1 MSDQVADHIDDAV
14 DLMEKEGR
22 TRGLA
27 YVPGQGYCS
36 TAALLKVKGLD
47 PRAVF
52 SPVSYHMPERRAIE
66 ARLPD
71 MGMSPPALWC
81 FNDRTADDQ
90 VVFDLMR
97 RTAKELRIAEDAN
110 PETPAPPGTP
120 DPRGVGQELPGDAPM
135 SG

>member
-1 MSDQVADHIDDAV
+1 MSDQLADHIDDAV

-27 YVPGQGYCS
+27 YVPGRGYCS
-36 TAALLKVKGLD
+36 TAALLKVNGLD

-52 SPVSYHMPERRAIE
+52 SPVSYNLPERKAIE
-66 ARLPD
+66 ARLPN
-71 MGMSPPALWC
+71 MGMSPRALWC

-97 RTAKELRIAEDAN
+97 RTAKELRMP
-110 PETPAPPGTP
+110 PETPAPPRIPERDGA
-120 DPRGVGQELPGDAPM
+120 GAGLAGDAPT

>member
-1 MSDQVADHIDDAV
+1 MSDQVADIIDTAV
-14 DLMEKEGR
+14 DLMEREGR
-22 TRGLA
+22 LRGVA
-27 YVPGQGYCS
+27 HRPGEGYCS
-36 TAALLKVKGLD
+36 TAALLQAKGL
-47 PRAVF
+47 PLVVF
-52 SPVSYHMPERRAIE
+52 GPVSYNLPERRAIE
-66 ARLPD
+66 ARLFD